1 MYAAVLVIMYSC
13 SSVTVHGTEYRSG
26 CWLFIEVQQGET
38 CLLPIF
44 VLLHKIIMIENGN
57 QPPQIVFIT
66 QKAKT
71 YGFSREVFGYIIHE
85 DKENI

>member
-1 MYAAVLVIMYSC
+1 MVLSTDQDVGC
-13 SSVTVHGTEYRSG
+13 SLKFNKVKYVFFLYY
-26 CWLFIEVQQGET
+26 
-38 CLLPIF
+38 F
-44 VLLHKIIMIENGN
+44 VLLHKSIMIENGN